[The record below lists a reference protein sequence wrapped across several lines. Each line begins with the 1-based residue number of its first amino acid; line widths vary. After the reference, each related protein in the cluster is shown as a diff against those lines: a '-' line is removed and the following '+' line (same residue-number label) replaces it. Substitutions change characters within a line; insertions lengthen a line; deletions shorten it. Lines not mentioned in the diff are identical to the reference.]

1 MSAPSSIQIPT
12 LLSQLGVAQGRWYRP
27 AAPKK
32 NVAVM
37 TSPGELPFED
47 ISAHRAPTLTTLHGA
62 WWSPCIG
69 RGDLGS
75 WLWLL
80 PWRPGPARVGRA
92 AEAQRKTREGQ
103 VDSPRPASEAPSNL
117 PALSLRLHLRAS
129 LHSGFS
135 CPRCHGHSCRR
146 RVLQAGPIP
155 AHLHGGPDPSALG
168 PDAATVTGGAPRA
181 PASHLRASPT
191 SPTLA
196 RAPFVTGTLVP
207 PLPLFK

>member
-80 PWRPGPARVGRA
+80 PWRPGPAWVGRA

-103 VDSPRPASEAPSNL
+103 VDSPPSCFRGPVKPACPLSAPPSESQPPLWFLLSQVSRPQLQAPGPPGRAHS
-117 PALSLRLHLRAS
+117 RAS
-129 LHSGFS
+129 SRRPRSQRPG
-135 CPRCHGHSCRR
+135 PRCSYSNGRCSE
-146 RVLQAGPIP
+146 
-155 AHLHGGPDPSALG
+155 S
-168 PDAATVTGGAPRA
+168 
-181 PASHLRASPT
+181 T
-191 SPTLA
+191 SESS
-196 RAPFVTGTLVP
+196 
-207 PLPLFK
+207 PLFSHVSHTR